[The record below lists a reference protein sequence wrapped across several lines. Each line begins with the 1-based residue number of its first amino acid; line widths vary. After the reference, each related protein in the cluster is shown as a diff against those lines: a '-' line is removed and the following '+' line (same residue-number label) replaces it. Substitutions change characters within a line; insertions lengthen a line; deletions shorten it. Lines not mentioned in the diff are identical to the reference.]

1 MTASPT
7 AILRSWLSLVKV
19 HPSAHEGPEAKGPS
33 TRARGPL
40 HSLVREICEPN
51 TATVWVRRKGHL
63 MPTIITHYRGDM
75 LFESV
80 LGNHSLTIDLPAEM
94 GGSDRGP
101 TPPEVFIA
109 SLGSC
114 VGAFVATYCRNTGID
129 DEGLTVDV
137 SYDKADD
144 PSRLVNVRVV
154 VKLPKSEV
162 GRREDALLR
171 VAAHCPVHETIETVN
186 SIEFELLDAS
196 DL

>member
-1 MTASPT
+1 MASF
-7 AILRSWLSLVKV
+7 VKV
-19 HPSAHEGPEAKGPS
+19 HPTAHEEPEAKGLTTP
-33 TRARGPL
+33 ARGPL
-40 HSLVREICEPN
+40 PSFDHETRGPDTAGVVLVRQ
-51 TATVWVRRKGHL
+51 KGHL
-63 MPTIITHYRGDM
+63 MPTITTHYRGDM

-80 LGNHSLTIDLPAEM
+80 FGNHSLTIDLPAEM

-114 VGAFVATYCRNTGID
+114 VGAFVATYCANTGID
-129 DEGLTVDV
+129 AEGLTVDV

-144 PSRLVNVRVV
+144 PSRLVNLRVV

-186 SIEFELLDAS
+186 SITFELLDAS